1 MDALKEALLLII
13 GSIVLGIVLGMLFS
27 SVLGQTIG
35 IGVAPAI
42 VKFNAG
48 VYDYNFCFF
57 NEGDTDINFTLK
69 SGDIKVD
76 EIEFFV
82 PANTNLTNCVKK
94 TVRLYVDKSGYFY
107 VQASP
112 PENATIKIVRQI
124 GVKVVCLNCYTTS
137 ISSSSGSI
145 SSGSSSITKTDT
157 GITNKTAENKTEPIP
172 TENKS
177 ELTTAENKTEL
188 MPIENKTVVKSK
200 TEEKN
205 INFSINKFGF
215 AVLGLVII
223 LLIVYFFL
231 KAF

>member
-13 GSIVLGIVLGMLFS
+13 GSIVLGIILGMLFS

-35 IGVAPAI
+35 IGVAPAV
-42 VKFNAG
+42 VKLNAG

-57 NEGDTDINFTLK
+57 NEGDTDTNFTLK

-82 PANTNLTNCVKK
+82 PANTNLSSCVKK

-107 VQASP
+107 VQASL

-124 GVKVVCLNCYTTS
+124 GVKVECLNCYTTS
-137 ISSSSGSI
+137 ISGSSGLS
-145 SSGSSSITKTDT
+145 SSGSSSIAKTDT
-157 GITNKTAENKTEPIP
+157 GITNKTVENKTVA
-172 TENKS
+172 TSENKS
-177 ELTTAENKTEL
+177 ELITAENKTEL
-188 MPIENKTVVKSK
+188 MFIENKTVVKSK

-205 INFSINKFGF
+205 INFPINKFGF
-215 AVLGLVII
+215 AILGLVII

>member
-13 GSIVLGIVLGMLFS
+13 GSIVLGIILGMLFS
-27 SVLGQTIG
+27 PVLGQTIG

-42 VKFNAG
+42 VKLNAG

-57 NEGDTDINFTLK
+57 NEGDTDTNFTLK

-82 PANTNLTNCVKK
+82 PANTNLTNCIKK

-107 VQASP
+107 VQASL

-124 GVKVVCLNCYTTS
+124 GVKVECLNCYTATT
-137 ISSSSGSI
+137 ISSI
-145 SSGSSSITKTDT
+145 SSGSSGSSSIAKTDT
-157 GITNKTAENKTEPIP
+157 GITNKTVENKTESIS

-177 ELTTAENKTEL
+177 ELTTTENKTEL
-188 MPIENKTVVKSK
+188 ILENKTVVKSK

-205 INFSINKFGF
+205 INFPINKFGF
-215 AVLGLVII
+215 AILGLVII

>member
-13 GSIVLGIVLGMLFS
+13 GSIVLGIILGMLFS

-35 IGVAPAI
+35 IGVAPAV
-42 VKFNAG
+42 VKLNAG

-57 NEGDTDINFTLK
+57 NEGDTDTNFTLK
-69 SGDIKVD
+69 SGDIKVN

-82 PANTNLTNCVKK
+82 PANTNLSSCIKK

-107 VQASP
+107 VQASL

-124 GVKVVCLNCYTTS
+124 GVKVECLNCYTTS
-137 ISSSSGSI
+137 ISG
-145 SSGSSSITKTDT
+145 SSGSSSLGSSSIAKTDT
-157 GITNKTAENKTEPIP
+157 GITNKTVENKTGSIP

-188 MPIENKTVVKSK
+188 ILENKTVVKSK

-205 INFSINKFGF
+205 INFPINKFGF
-215 AVLGLVII
+215 AILGLVII